1 MKRFI
6 VSALL
11 TVSLVFSLNPNASA
25 ATTSEAGKYV
35 ESLGTQTIIVIANK
49 KLGKPQ
55 KQAGL
60 EKIFSDNVDIP
71 WVGRFVMGRFWKQA
85 SPEQQTRYLTEY
97 RKFIIT
103 HYASRFAEY
112 SGGKFIISN
121 SRNDGEN
128 EFTVSMQLITG
139 DGSAEPVLID
149 YRVRD
154 DKGGFKIFDVIVE
167 GVSLITTQ
175 RSEFNAI
182 LSNKGIDQL
191 ISKLANKSIAPKAD
205 EKKS

>member
-11 TVSLVFSLNPNASA
+11 TVSLVLCVTHGSSA
-25 ATTSEAGKYV
+25 ASSVEASKYV